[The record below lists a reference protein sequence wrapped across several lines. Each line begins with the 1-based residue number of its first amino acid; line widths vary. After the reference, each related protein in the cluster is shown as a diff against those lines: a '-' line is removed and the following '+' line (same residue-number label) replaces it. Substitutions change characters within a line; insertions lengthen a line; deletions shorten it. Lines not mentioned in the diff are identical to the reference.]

1 MKKQNL
7 FGTGILAISVYSVLV
22 IGVQATQINTVVAEE
37 AVQTGDVARGTGLWA
52 QNCARC
58 HNMRDPK
65 EFRDDLWKP
74 IMTHMRI
81 RAGLTGQDTR
91 DILAFLQSSN

>member
-1 MKKQNL
+1 MNRNKHQLRHTFLIAAAFAAGLLLSPVISQAADASESAGDYTRGVKAWQN
-7 FGTGILAISVYSVLV
+7 
-22 IGVQATQINTVVAEE
+22 
-37 AVQTGDVARGTGLWA
+37 
-52 QNCARC
+52 NCSRC

-74 IMTHMRI
+74 IVFHMRL

-91 DILAFLQSSN
+91 DILTFLQESN